1 MLQSMSGELYG
12 EYIVIDCVFVY
23 VFNRAWSV
31 FLMSVV
37 PAVGEVFTSNPLVV
51 QVRAYSTR

>member
-1 MLQSMSGELYG
+1 MLQSMSGELYS
-12 EYIVIDCVFVY
+12 EYIVIDC